1 MKEYKGIIKDI
12 IVNENSI
19 DNNITFIVKIGLK
32 LYLIIEKNTI
42 NTINLTIGE
51 EVIVKE
57 DIVLGLSKI
66 YCNMTY
72 VFPVPV
78 A

>member
-32 LYLIIEKNTI
+32 LYNIEEKNTI
-42 NTINLTIGE
+42 NTINYSIGE

-57 DIVLGLSKI
+57 DIVLGKRELHLYHKGDDI
-66 YCNMTY
+66 NE
-72 VFPVPV
+72 
-78 A
+78 

>member
-19 DNNITFIVKIGLK
+19 DDNITFIVKIGLK
-32 LYLIIEKNTI
+32 LYPIIEKNTI

-57 DIVLGLSKI
+57 DIVLGKKELHISHKGDDL
-66 YCNMTY
+66 NE
-72 VFPVPV
+72 
-78 A
+78 